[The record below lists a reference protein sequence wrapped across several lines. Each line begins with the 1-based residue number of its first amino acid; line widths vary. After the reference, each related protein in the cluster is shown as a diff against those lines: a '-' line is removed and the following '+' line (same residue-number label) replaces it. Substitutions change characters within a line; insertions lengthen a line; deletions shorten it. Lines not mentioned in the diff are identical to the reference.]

1 MPNTVISTTAVNGDF
16 SDIATA
22 LTDSLARDGQ
32 GGMTGAFRAIDGT
45 VSLPGISFVSDPD
58 SGIRRVTANELA
70 VTVGGA
76 DALTINAT
84 NATFA
89 SGINVSMAG
98 ALAITGTQ
106 TITSTAGVPLTI
118 NNPLAGVGLSIRS
131 TNTGAEGPAIDLYHD
146 SASPAPAD
154 VIGAINFLGEDSAG
168 NADNY
173 ARIRAIITDAT
184 STSEDAEVRLQTVV
198 AGTLTDQIIWP
209 TPTFS
214 ANKNAV
220 DQTGIT
226 SGAFVKI
233 TFTTEAFD
241 IGGYYDTTNSRWT
254 PPAGKYRIS
263 AVVRFT
269 GANGVDNEDL
279 FCSIFRN
286 GVEFLSDV
294 DHRAGITAQST
305 RISATVTANGTDFYE
320 IFVFKSGAG
329 AGTVDGR
336 TTATWFCAEMI

>member
-118 NNPLAGVGLSIRS
+118 NNSLAGVGLSIRS

-168 NADNY
+168 NTETY
-173 ARIRAIITDAT
+173 ARFRAIITDAN
-184 STSEDAEVRLQTVV
+184 SGSEDAEVRLQTVV
-198 AGTLTDQIIWP
+198 AGTLADQAIWP
-209 TPTFS
+209 VPTFF
-214 ANKNAV
+214 ADKNGTN
-220 DQTGIT
+220 QTGIT
-226 SGAFVKI
+226 SAGFTKV
-233 TFTTEAFD
+233 TFSTEVWD
-241 IGGYYDTTNSRWT
+241 VGGYFAASTWT
-254 PPAGKYRIS
+254 PPAGKYRVT
-263 AVVRFT
+263 ACCEFT
-269 GANGVDNEDL
+269 GASGVDAELLITLIYKNGVAHRQFSQRRSGTNEQSVLVSVD
-279 FCSIFRN
+279 
-286 GVEFLSDV
+286 VE
-294 DHRAGITAQST
+294 
-305 RISATVTANGTDFYE
+305 ANGTDTFEVY
-320 IFVFKSGAG
+320 VFKGGAG
-329 AGTVDGR
+329 AGTINGA
-336 TTATWFCAEMI
+336 TAATWFCGERV